1 MNCADIQKSI
11 GCYRDAGGITIGTV
25 EIHTEYRRN
34 AAGNPVVHAVRYTNA
49 DGVPILLG
57 VGETVTPGACVV
69 QTSTRP
75 VCATMVN
82 TEVWNVEERIDEIGN
97 ITYWDVD
104 VSPMV
109 DVTANVASVL
119 NGGECPCTAVAAPI
133 DTPLATTFQRLAV
146 PYTVVTGYK
155 SVSVTAISSD
165 VTIDA
170 VPVPASFNWS
180 VDSSSGERFSDTVAI
195 TGTDYIVTEV
205 R

>member
-34 AAGNPVVHAVRYTNA
+34 AAGNTVVHAVRYTDA
-49 DGVPILLG
+49 AGVPILLG
-57 VGETVTPGACVV
+57 VGETVTPGACAIGEVSLT
-69 QTSTRP
+69 QT
-75 VCATMVN
+75 V
-82 TEVWNVEERIDEIGN
+82 
-97 ITYWDVD
+97 
-104 VSPMV
+104 
-109 DVTANVASVL
+109 
-119 NGGECPCTAVAAPI
+119 
-133 DTPLATTFQRLAV
+133 QRLAA

-155 SVSVTAISSD
+155 SVSVTAISSN
-165 VTIDA
+165 VTIDGVA
-170 VPVPASFNWS
+170 IPANFTWS